1 MLTKIKKRD
10 GKLVPFMRDKI
21 TWAIFKAAS
30 NVGGDDWELASK
42 LCDKVIELAEEE
54 YPDSIAEVEGVQ
66 DIVEK
71 VLIKNGHAKTAKAF
85 ILYREKRKTIREN
98 NALVDA
104 TADMFTQ
111 YLDDESWEIK
121 ENSNMQKSIN
131 GMNNYIRE
139 AFTKQYWLNEIYSAD
154 IREAH
159 NSGDIH
165 IHDLGFF
172 GA

>member
-1 MLTKIKKRD
+1 MRKKVENVFRILNFNKYAFFRIKGGTFKMLTKIKKRD

-71 VLIKNGHAKTAKAF
+71 VKA
-85 ILYREKRKTIREN
+85 
-98 NALVDA
+98 
-104 TADMFTQ
+104 
-111 YLDDESWEIK
+111 
-121 ENSNMQKSIN
+121 
-131 GMNNYIRE
+131 
-139 AFTKQYWLNEIYSAD
+139 
-154 IREAH
+154 
-159 NSGDIH
+159 
-165 IHDLGFF
+165 
-172 GA
+172 